1 MTCTWVGL
9 SCAPSNFKLHC
20 DVGPKK
26 DFGWDVFV
34 YSQFQV
40 RTRYIQYFSE
50 RVGRSTLPFRE
61 GDLLPVWN
69 SNSPQSSA
77 NWLAPTWVPH
87 LHWLNADV
95 IWLGICFFF
104 RYGPIIGNVLPY
116 VGGATLQGS
125 PGQVFEKKH
134 PHHSLKYLAWYVGST
149 LLQIIGDF
157 NSSQIKLSSN
167 PIPLFE
173 TPRPPKWSQSCGNS
187 Y

>member
-95 IWLGICFFF
+95 IWLGICFFLLWPHYWKCAAICW
-104 RYGPIIGNVLPY
+104 RCNAARIPR
-116 VGGATLQGS
+116 
-125 PGQVFEKKH
+125 PGFQKKH

-149 LLQIIGDF
+149 LLQKIGDF

-173 TPRPPKWSQSCGNS
+173 APRPPKWSQSCGNS